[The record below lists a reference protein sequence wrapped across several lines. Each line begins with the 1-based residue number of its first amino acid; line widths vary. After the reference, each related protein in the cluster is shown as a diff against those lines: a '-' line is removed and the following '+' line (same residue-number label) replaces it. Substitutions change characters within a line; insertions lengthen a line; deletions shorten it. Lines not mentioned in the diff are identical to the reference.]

1 MSLKGKPVCAQNLFR
16 SLLRDPRKTQPWV
29 AVQMMWPWPSQAASG
44 QSCGVG
50 FAGSSV
56 FPTLRTVGWGPWAE
70 LECSC
75 GDPAR
80 KIKLQIRIQV
90 NRVDGSVCT
99 SCAKWSQQL
108 LQVLLNTQKL
118 LLADDSKHNCSPRQV
133 KEFVCSDNMI
143 SLDFLGFLYCRACRA
158 QTIPRYS
165 QLSHFD
171 ALQLPRGS
179 FLVPWMNFL
188 ELSALNFPFSE
199 VVFKMLHFCELFT
212 DNFGAIKQS
221 WVCCRKSQHKRIFSA
236 TDIFSTVLSSGFF
249 SASVSSSQ
257 NKAIFHYYLFICTDF
272 QQDWSSTLTSHTHK
286 KCPHTGLL
294 QIQKV

>member
-1 MSLKGKPVCAQNLFR
+1 MTLATSQLPQDSPVGWG
-16 SLLRDPRKTQPWV
+16 LLEL
-29 AVQMMWPWPSQAASG
+29 S
-44 QSCGVG
+44 
-50 FAGSSV
+50 

-70 LECSC
+70 LSCGC
-75 GDPAR
+75 GDPAW
-80 KIKLQIRIQV
+80 KTQTQIQV
-90 NRVDGSVCT
+90 NEVDGSVCT

-108 LQVLLNTQKL
+108 LKVLLHTQNL

-133 KEFVCSDNMI
+133 KECVCSDNMI
-143 SLDFLGFLYCRACRA
+143 SLDFPGFPWISLDFCTVGPAGLKQFLLFSA
-158 QTIPRYS
+158 
-165 QLSHFD
+165 LSFWCP
-171 ALQLPRGS
+171 AVTQRWL
-179 FLVPWMNFL
+179 LVSWMNFL

-236 TDIFSTVLSSGFF
+236 TDIFSTVLSSGSF

-272 QQDWSSTLTSHTHK
+272 QRDWSSTFTSHTQK
-286 KCPHTGLL
+286 SAPTLVLL